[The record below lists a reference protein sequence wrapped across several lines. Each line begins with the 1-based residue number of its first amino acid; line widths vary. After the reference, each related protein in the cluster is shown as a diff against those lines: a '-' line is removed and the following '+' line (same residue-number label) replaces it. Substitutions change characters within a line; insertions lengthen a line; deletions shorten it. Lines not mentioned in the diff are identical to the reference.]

1 MVQLPVLQLQ
11 AMTPQLLKAIRE
23 GDEAALDEYS
33 APERAA
39 MMALAEDFG
48 R

>member
-1 MVQLPVLQLQ
+1 MLTVASIEPHPDQP
-11 AMTPQLLKAIRE
+11 RRHF
-23 GDEAALDEYS
+23 DEEALDEYS

-39 MMALAEDFG
+39 MLALSEDFG

>member
-1 MVQLPVLQLQ
+1 MQ
-11 AMTPQLLKAIRE
+11 AIRE
-23 GDEAALDEYS
+23 GDMEALDEYS

-39 MMALAEDFG
+39 MLALAEDFG